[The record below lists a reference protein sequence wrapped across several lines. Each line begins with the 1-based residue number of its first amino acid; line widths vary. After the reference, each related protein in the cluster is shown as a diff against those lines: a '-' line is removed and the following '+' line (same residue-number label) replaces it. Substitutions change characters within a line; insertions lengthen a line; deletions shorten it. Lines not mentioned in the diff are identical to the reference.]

1 MISENLEVHTVRVR
15 GHSYQ
20 FLNLRPETHYSVT
33 IWASTEAGEGPPTS
47 ERIFV
52 TPAALSTETAPE
64 PTTTLASSVTT
75 LCYSANSSHRAS
87 KFSDETTLSAPEV
100 THESSTTTDPTTDG
114 DNDSGVDSLRVA
126 ADGGPLALSIAAI
139 AAIALACT
147 LLITIL
153 ALIVI
158 CMCFCVYDCR
168 RKRKPYTVN
177 EQKSKAPPIN
187 LAIANRIFVWVTCQQ
202 VCSTN
207 NFVLHVN

>member
-1 MISENLEVHTVRVR
+1 MSPSEQALRLGRAHLLQS
-15 GHSYQ
+15 GYLSHLQHSPQ
-20 FLNLRPETHYSVT
+20 RQPPSQTPHWPAVSQHSVT
-33 IWASTEAGEGPPTS
+33 QQTALTEPAS
-47 ERIFV
+47 V
-52 TPAALSTETAPE
+52 
-64 PTTTLASSVTT
+64 
-75 LCYSANSSHRAS
+75 
-87 KFSDETTLSAPEV
+87 SDETTLSASEV
-100 THESSTTTDPTTDG
+100 TRKSSTTTDPTTDG

-187 LAIANRIFVWVTCQQ
+187 LAIANRIFV
-202 VCSTN
+202 
-207 NFVLHVN
+207 